1 MIFLPQIFL
10 SLTFGNQPAK
20 NSKGFDLPTNLLSKF
35 ASRPDPSVCP
45 VEYAWHL
52 SVAINRVALIEGCLG
67 VAEQDN
73 NANKWQDPASGS
85 EHPSSI
91 YDDSYRQPRLLGNQG
106 QKTKFLLHETN
117 VALMTTVVICDQ
129 QTDPSHLPLSKFQGP
144 TVQEDCDK
152 NNFSRCSD
160 FRASFCRAQPSA
172 KEPARRIER
181 IAGARYQEADDETN
195 E

>member
-1 MIFLPQIFL
+1 MIFSPEIFL

-20 NSKGFDLPTNLLSKF
+20 NSKGFDLPTC
-35 ASRPDPSVCP
+35 CP
-45 VEYAWHL
+45 NSHLALTLPCAPYAWHL

-91 YDDSYRQPRLLGNQG
+91 YDDSHRQPRLLGNQG

-129 QTDPSHLPLSKFQGP
+129 QTDPFHLPLSKFQGP
-144 TVQEDCDK
+144 TVQEECDK
-152 NNFSRCSD
+152 NNLSRCSD

-181 IAGARYQEADDETN
+181 IARARYQEADDETN